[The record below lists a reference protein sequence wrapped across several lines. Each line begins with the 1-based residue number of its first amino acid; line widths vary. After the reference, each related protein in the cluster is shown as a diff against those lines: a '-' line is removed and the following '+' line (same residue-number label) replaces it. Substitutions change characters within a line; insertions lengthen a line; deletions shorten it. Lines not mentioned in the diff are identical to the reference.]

1 MNQVL
6 VFYELMPIPT
16 SLFSEKDQ
24 LIHEDNKV
32 TLAKLYL
39 KGKIDLTNNNQDID
53 LDTVVVDCGWLLR
66 QGTWAKGDKWRDI
79 IDKYCTRVKYL
90 GRSNNS
96 VIILYGYENST
107 KDHTHRRR

>member
-1 MNQVL
+1 
-6 VFYELMPIPT
+6 MPIPT

-53 LDTVVVDCGWLLR
+53 LDTVVVDCG
-66 QGTWAKGDKWRDI
+66 
-79 IDKYCTRVKYL
+79 
-90 GRSNNS
+90 
-96 VIILYGYENST
+96 
-107 KDHTHRRR
+107 